1 METFRDIGA
10 SQLDSAYLKSELSS
24 RGYMLIRQ
32 LLPIEDIG
40 NLLNEIVQILSPE
53 GWLLPNQQHMGRAAN
68 PKAACG
74 ESDLAFKRVYE
85 KVFNLE
91 AFHSLTHHPKL
102 CNVMRLLVG
111 PKLLVHPKPIAR
123 LIFPNYDRSVI
134 HTHQDHLAVGGD
146 TNCFT
151 AWLPL
156 HDCPAELGPLQIL
169 EGSHHFGLQDADPDT
184 GVISKDNAR
193 GREWVSGEINAG
205 DALIFHSLTVH
216 SASPNT
222 SSQLR
227 ISMDCRFQ
235 DYSHDS
241 NPANFVFPGSNDRS
255 WESTYAHWL
264 SEDLKYFWKH
274 LPMTFKPS
282 IDELTTLVNTADSE
296 RMRARYNRILSQ
308 IKLQMPLDIISEVDQ
323 GSLSSRLAL
332 PQNQLGHERL

>member
-1 METFRDIGA
+1 MESFRDIDA
-10 SQLDSAYLKSELSS
+10 SHVDSAYVKSELDSS
-24 RGYMLIRQ
+24 GYVLIRH
-32 LLPIEDIG
+32 LLPFEDTE
-40 NLLNEIVQILSPE
+40 NLLRQIVQIISNE
-53 GWLLPNQQHMGRAAN
+53 GWLLPNQHTMVRAAN

-74 ESDLAFKRVYE
+74 ESDPAFKRVYE

-91 AFHSLTHHPKL
+91 AFHSFAHHPKL
-102 CNVMRLLVG
+102 REVMRLLVG
-111 PKLLVHPKPIAR
+111 PKLLVHPKPIGR
-123 LIFPNYDRSVI
+123 LIFPNCNQFVI
-134 HTHQDHLAVGGD
+134 HAHQDHLAVGGD

-156 HDCPAELGPLQIL
+156 HDCPAELGPLQVL

-184 GVISKDNAR
+184 GVISRDNAR
-193 GREWVSGEINAG
+193 GREWVSGAINAG
-205 DALIFHSLTVH
+205 DVLIFHGLTVH

-235 DYSHDS
+235 DYSDVS

-255 WESTYAHWL
+255 WENTYAHWL

-274 LPMTFKPS
+274 LPLKFKPS
-282 IDELTTLVNTADSE
+282 IDELTTLVNTADSD

-308 IKLQMPLDIISEVDQ
+308 IKLQMSLDVISEVDQ
-323 GSLSSRLAL
+323 GSLSNGLTML
-332 PQNQLGHERL
+332 QNQPGHERL